1 MAYNLT
7 LMLMSWAAS
16 SFQPF
21 HPSSGTL
28 QSQNLLRPRVVINAR
43 VHACMYTQHICKYT
57 YAHTHTIMSCHV
69 MSCHVMS
76 CHVIHS
82 STHPLIH
89 PSIHSFVRSFQFISF
104 HVIRSCVCSFIRSLR
119 LCSHPFIHSLFLS
132 MLFKLLCSQ
141 VFSSSFYF
149 HFISDQVSVHIICF
163 HLVNFMSLT
172 FMYKNYFNYLL
183 MHSLTES

>member
-1 MAYNLT
+1 M
-7 LMLMSWAAS
+7 
-16 SFQPF
+16 
-21 HPSSGTL
+21 
-28 QSQNLLRPRVVINAR
+28 
-43 VHACMYTQHICKYT
+43 HACTHSTFANTHMLIHTQSCHV
-57 YAHTHTIMSCHV
+57 MSCPV

-76 CHVIHS
+76 FI
-82 STHPLIH
+82 HPLIH
-89 PSIHSFVRSFQFISF
+89 SSIRPFIRSFVHFNSFQFISF